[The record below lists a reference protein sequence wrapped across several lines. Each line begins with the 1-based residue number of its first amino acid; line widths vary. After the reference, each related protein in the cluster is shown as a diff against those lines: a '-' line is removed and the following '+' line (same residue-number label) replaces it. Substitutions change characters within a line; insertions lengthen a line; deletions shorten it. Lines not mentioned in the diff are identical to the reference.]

1 MGLIKRAAA
10 NAIEPPTAVFY
21 KGAVGDASFDLPW
34 CIAVSSFQDIIARVS
49 SEPTMKT
56 SQRLAKIALPGFIA
70 LVVASCAPTRQSP
83 VTSTAPEPVGAGGA
97 PPARST
103 RVEPVR
109 PQLELTEDLLYKLL
123 LAEVAGHRGRLD
135 ISIENYLSLAR
146 STRDHRLVE
155 RAARIAVYARDDA
168 AALTAARIWVELDP
182 RNPDPHQVLAVM
194 KLRSGDL
201 DQAVTHLQD
210 IFSYSE
216 GASDEKLWMIANLL
230 GSEKDKGAVL
240 EVMDKLV
247 ASQDNS
253 AGALY
258 AFAHV
263 AARLED
269 LERARELLEDT
280 LELAPDNDNAAL
292 SYISILQ
299 RLERRQEALSWLQQE
314 LARRGENGFNLR
326 MAYARLLMEV
336 RQYDKALSQFELL
349 SAREPENMDVLYAL
363 GLLYLQS
370 NRLEQSETLFKKLS
384 RQDHLTD
391 SANYYLGRIA
401 EEKRNYNE
409 AGAWY
414 QGVHKG
420 EHYFDA
426 QIRLAMLLARD
437 GRLDAARKH
446 LRSIRPQS
454 AQQALALIQ
463 AEGDMLIAAEQYEAA
478 VAVYTRALGD
488 RYDADLLYARAM
500 AAEKLGRLDLLEADL
515 RTILEREPE
524 HAQALNALGYTLA
537 DATDRYDEAYD
548 LIKQALA
555 LRPTDFYILDSMG
568 WVLYRLGRLDE
579 AIEYLRKALSI
590 RQDPE
595 IAAHLGEVLWVR
607 GEREQARQVWEAAL
621 QQTPEDSRLL
631 DVIERFNP

>member
-1 MGLIKRAAA
+1 M
-10 NAIEPPTAVFY
+10 
-21 KGAVGDASFDLPW
+21 
-34 CIAVSSFQDIIARVS
+34 S
-49 SEPTMKT
+49 SEPAMKT
-56 SQRLAKIALPGFIA
+56 FYRLANIALACTIT
-70 LVVASCAPTRQSP
+70 LVLASCAQTNLSAVTP
-83 VTSTAPEPVGAGGA
+83 VEPEAVAADTAPQ
-97 PPARST
+97 ARIT

-109 PQLELTEDLLYKLL
+109 PRIDLTEELLYQLL
-123 LAEVAGHRGRLD
+123 LAEIAGHRGLLD

-168 AALTAARIWVELDP
+168 AALAAARIWVELDP

-194 KLRSGDL
+194 KLRAGDL

-210 IFSYSE
+210 IFAYSE

-247 ASQDNS
+247 ASRDNS
-253 AGALY
+253 PGALY

-280 LELAPDNDNAAL
+280 LEQAPDNDNAAL

-299 RLERRQEALSWLQQE
+299 RLNRQQEAVSWLEQV
-314 LARRGENGFNLR
+314 LATRAQNDFNLR

-336 RQYDKALSQFELL
+336 RQYDKALGQFELL
-349 SAREPENMDVLYAL
+349 IAREPENTDVLYAL

-370 NRLEQSETLFKKLS
+370 NRLEESETLFRKLS
-384 RQDHLTD
+384 GQEHLTD

-401 EEKRNYNE
+401 EEKRNYDE

-426 QIRLAMLLARD
+426 QVRLAMLLARG
-437 GRLDAARKH
+437 GRVDSARDH

-454 AQQALALIQ
+454 AQQGLILIQ
-463 AEGDMLIAAEQYEAA
+463 AEGDMLIQVEEYEAA
-478 VAVYTRALGD
+478 IAVYTEALGD

-500 AAEKLGRLDLLEADL
+500 AAEKIGRMDVLEADL
-515 RTILEREPE
+515 RTILQREPE

-537 DATDRYDEAYD
+537 DTTDRYDEAYD
-548 LIKQALA
+548 LIKKALE

-607 GEREQARQVWEAAL
+607 GEREQAKEVWEAAL
-621 QQTPEDSRLL
+621 QQTPEDARLL